1 MVVTVIPGLSFDIN
15 IAVMGE
21 TCDETA
27 SCEEPLVDNE
37 PSGLTDQDSD
47 DDEEHEEVE
56 TD

>member
-1 MVVTVIPGLSFDIN
+1 MKDKT
-15 IAVMGE
+15 A
-21 TCDETA
+21 TCKKQ
-27 SCEEPLVDNE
+27 LVDDE

>member
-1 MVVTVIPGLSFDIN
+1 MWRMMLMTMLTMLRWFF
-15 IAVMGE
+15 A
-21 TCDETA
+21 
-27 SCEEPLVDNE
+27 CERPLVDDE

>member
-1 MVVTVIPGLSFDIN
+1 MTD
-15 IAVMGE
+15 VMKQLL
-21 TCDETA
+21 A
-27 SCEEPLVDNE
+27 CEEPLVDDE

>member
-1 MVVTVIPGLSFDIN
+1 MWRMMLMNMLTML
-15 IAVMGE
+15 
-21 TCDETA
+21 
-27 SCEEPLVDNE
+27 PLVFPCKEPFIDDE